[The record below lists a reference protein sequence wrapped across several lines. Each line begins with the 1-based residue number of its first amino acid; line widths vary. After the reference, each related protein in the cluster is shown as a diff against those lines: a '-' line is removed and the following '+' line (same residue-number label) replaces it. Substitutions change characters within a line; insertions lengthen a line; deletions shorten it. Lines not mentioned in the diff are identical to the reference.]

1 MTRCII
7 KLHKRVESRS
17 LFDFVQALVRGVSD
31 GGGKGMGA
39 AENVAR
45 VACWYCIGE
54 VIKVLGTNV
63 GIPCLVLK

>member
-1 MTRCII
+1 MV

-31 GGGKGMGA
+31 GGGKGMMP

-54 VIKVLGTNV
+54 IIKELGTNV
-63 GIPCLVLK
+63 SLTPGTFFIRPW